1 MKSQDCPLTISFVI
15 SAKTNRPNTT
25 MSINKRLNPM
35 NNQISASSYLSRKSL
50 ILPEDHEKNT
60 DMCCHVHDRKRLR
73 EATLPFLSF
82 LFSDLKLL
90 GSDRDGILLPYNST
104 TGRGFPLLSLRA
116 ILDNQR
122 FTALFYGACSH
133 YWQCHDTRHYLTTI
147 WAFAFNLFVRMRINM
162 KQFSTFLAL
171 YLVFHL

>member
-25 MSINKRLNPM
+25 ISINKRLNPM

-104 TGRGFPLLSLRA
+104 TGRGFPLLSLSILREVTCFMERA
-116 ILDNQR
+116 PTTGNAMIHDITLPQ
-122 FTALFYGACSH
+122 YGH
-133 YWQCHDTRHYLTTI
+133 LHLT
-147 WAFAFNLFVRMRINM
+147 
-162 KQFSTFLAL
+162 FSLGCAST
-171 YLVFHL
+171 